1 MKSTT
6 PVKSNSTTLDGFD
19 VLDVCHRDI
28 LVTLGKLSALIA
40 RLEKFGPDAEA
51 RSLARE
57 IGLFFSSNARQ
68 HHEDEERHVFPKLL
82 SVGDAELTR
91 AVLRLQ
97 QDHGWI
103 EEDWLEMSP
112 QIDAVA
118 AGLVSY
124 DINGLRA
131 SAEVFTALLHEHIAL
146 EESLIYPHARTKL
159 RVSEQLE
166 MGREMASRRRRNAAA
181 SRR

>member
-1 MKSTT
+1 MKSTKPDT
-6 PVKSNSTTLDGFD
+6 SKFTLDGFE
-19 VLDVCHRDI
+19 VLDTCHRDI
-28 LVTLGKLSALIA
+28 LVALAKLKALTA
-40 RLEKFGPDAEA
+40 RLEESGPDPEA

-57 IGLFFSSNARQ
+57 IGLFFADDARQ

-82 SVGDAELTR
+82 GAGDAELTQ

-103 EEDWLEMSP
+103 EEDWLEIAP

-118 AGLVSY
+118 AGMSSY
-124 DINGLRA
+124 DIDQLKA
-131 SAEVFTALLHEHIAL
+131 AVDLFTALLHEHIAL
-146 EESLIYPHARTKL
+146 EESLIYPHARI
-159 RVSEQLE
+159 RMPVAEQLA
-166 MGREMASRRRRNAAA
+166 MGREMAARRRRAASA